1 MAALGLS
8 RSPEGDGVEET
19 MAVPISEK
27 DEHESDDAS
36 GGWILLED
44 VAEVAGEAALQRRRR
59 GEAADDVSTGD
70 RKQQRPG
77 APEER
82 HTFDVIVRGGYCDLS
97 RNKLGPEND
106 LWVVDLDLAVCVPM
120 VVVAVVAAAY
130 IVSSVL
136 FRAMSAPEVPA
147 LLLARLLAYGC
158 ASNAVSW
165 SKPHRVDN
173 HERCGALYFKL
184 CLRAFAL
191 LACCGVDV
199 FLLSHGVPELLERF
213 NTTARL
219 LVGVTDGD
227 CSTCASSD
235 GGPIPASC
243 TAVPFKKL
251 IADESYVR
259 IFLRLYDVLATPG
272 YNELIEKA
280 QQMGLL
286 HCPKCVV
293 VLYATFTCTVT
304 IALVLALL
312 VVVLQAKSA
321 SAKVTST
328 WNICWQRHRSKGLV
342 RFCREMPRLLSRCLL
357 D

>member
-130 IVSSVL
+130 IVS
-136 FRAMSAPEVPA
+136 
-147 LLLARLLAYGC
+147 
-158 ASNAVSW
+158 
-165 SKPHRVDN
+165 
-173 HERCGALYFKL
+173 
-184 CLRAFAL
+184 
-191 LACCGVDV
+191 
-199 FLLSHGVPELLERF
+199 ELLERF